1 MGPVVPMTSVWLLLT
16 ALLMQSST
24 DGRFARLNST
34 LAALQALFGSSSA
47 SSSSSQRSLERTA
60 LLVEILASFALFS
73 LVYFL
78 VVKFLLFLYLSRA
91 LEQSASKNRVN

>member
-1 MGPVVPMTSVWLLLT
+1 MKKLLACYLPLASSEKGLGPVVPLTSVWLLLT

-34 LAALQALFGSSSA
+34 LAALQALFGPSSA

-73 LVYFL
+73 LVHFWL
-78 VVKFLLFLYLSRA
+78 
-91 LEQSASKNRVN
+91 